1 MSERYEIIKEKELTD
16 IWYKDFPIELNKT
29 RLLYDNQTGNVLIQ
43 FKLTNVC
50 TKIINTVYL
59 KINCYDVSK
68 TVVDSVEEHVIP
80 MLSVKQNESFGD
92 KAPAV
97 SKDRRTADVNVII
110 TKIVFS
116 DGSVWENDTN
126 YRPIQVHAPE
136 EITFA
141 PHIASR
147 FKSVSGHLP
156 NIRYMF
162 REYDGYWRC
171 TCGRI
176 NYKNADICS
185 CCACKREELR
195 NLFSEEYLKELIYQN
210 AKAKMNSDTESEY
223 MTAINIL
230 NTIKDYK
237 DSEQLIEE
245 CNVGKKEC
253 IYKSAVSLI
262 EEDNTFSYE
271 SAKKL
276 LIKITDWRNS
286 KELIEHCDTRIQE
299 IHNETEKQKEIQRVA
314 KEKAK
319 KKAKRKAMIICS
331 VVVAVIIGIVLFV
344 ILGIPALKRN
354 NAEKLLS
361 EGRYDEG
368 YAIIMELDGQEGVNS
383 HKYERAKVHLNN
395 KEFDK
400 AIEIFT
406 EIGDYSDSSEQIIVC
421 KYSKAVSLMDSGKY
435 EEALAVFEELGDYSD
450 SKTQIE
456 KCVNESNRMKYEKA
470 NELLNE
476 GMYQESLDIF
486 DELDNYSDS
495 EEKAD
500 EARYN
505 LACAQMSDKDY
516 KNAYENFKQITHYKD
531 GSEKRKESGYE
542 YSKILITEKNYV
554 DAVNIL
560 GLIGSY
566 KDTETL
572 VDECYLEAAKQFYE
586 DKKYDK
592 VVTWYEKT
600 TSYDKNAEFYR
611 ESCYQS
617 GLNALNDGNMFSAI
631 SYFEKSNGYSYSN
644 EKIKEAKYK
653 YILKNKKNTDN
664 STLTFVKE
672 LMAVDYKDS
681 DSLYEEI
688 FGWKLKIIA
697 NTSETDETTDN
708 RHFRKN
714 EKIWFHIFV
723 SGGEPNASID
733 MSYKVIGP
741 FASWSGGWDDPIKSG
756 FHCWF
761 SFTSSNTCSYDLEI
775 YDNNTNTVI
784 GTLEDVLTY
793 N

>member
-110 TKIVFS
+110 TKVVFS
-116 DGSVWENDTN
+116 DGSVWENGN
-126 YRPIQVHAPE
+126 NFRPIQVHAPE

-156 NIRYMF
+156 NIKYMF

-176 NYKNADICS
+176 NYQNADICS

-210 AKAKMNSDTESEY
+210 AKNKMNSDTESEY

-245 CNVGKKEC
+245 CNVGRKEC

-286 KELIEHCDTRIQE
+286 KELIEDCDTRIQE
-299 IHNETEKQKEIQRVA
+299 IHNEAEKQKEIQRVA

-395 KEFDK
+395 KELDK

-406 EIGDYSDSSEQIIVC
+406 ELGTYSDSKEQLTKC
-421 KYSKAVSLMDSGKY
+421 KYDKAVSLMENENYD
-435 EEALAVFEELGDYSD
+435 EATVTFSEINSYL
-450 SKTQIE
+450 
-456 KCVNESNRMKYEKA
+456 
-470 NELLNE
+470 
-476 GMYQESLDIF
+476 
-486 DELDNYSDS
+486 DS
-495 EEKAD
+495 E
-500 EARYN
+500 N
-505 LACAQMSDKDY
+505 LL
-516 KNAYENFKQITHYKD
+516 
-531 GSEKRKESGYE
+531 KECKYQSAL
-542 YSKILITEKNYV
+542 ILFN
-554 DAVNIL
+554 
-560 GLIGSY
+560 
-566 KDTETL
+566 
-572 VDECYLEAAKQFYE
+572 
-586 DKKYDK
+586 DKKYDEAIVK
-592 VVTWYEKT
+592 FDLLYDYKKSKEMSIECRYMKGNELINSQKYTDAITVFSTVNNYKESKDKLNKCIIEQFKNTNIGDSFFIGTYEQDNNLSNGKEIIEWLAIDKRDNKLFVISKNSIDCVPYHTTKEDVTWETSTLRKWLNNEFIISTFSEKEEELIST
-600 TSYDKNAEFYR
+600 AVVPADKNDKYKFYTDPGNTTQDKVFLLSINEVEKYFPTQ
-611 ESCYQS
+611 ESRQCQGTKY
-617 GLNALNDGNMFSAI
+617 AI
-631 SYFEKSNGYSYSN
+631 ETKNNGYLDVYWQLRTPGETQDQKAHVTHTGHIIYSGYYVDVGYGIRPAMWIDLS
-644 EKIKEAKYK
+644 KIK
-653 YILKNKKNTDN
+653 
-664 STLTFVKE
+664 
-672 LMAVDYKDS
+672 
-681 DSLYEEI
+681 
-688 FGWKLKIIA
+688 
-697 NTSETDETTDN
+697 
-708 RHFRKN
+708 
-714 EKIWFHIFV
+714 
-723 SGGEPNASID
+723 
-733 MSYKVIGP
+733 
-741 FASWSGGWDDPIKSG
+741 
-756 FHCWF
+756 
-761 SFTSSNTCSYDLEI
+761 
-775 YDNNTNTVI
+775 
-784 GTLEDVLTY
+784 
-793 N
+793 